1 MGRGWHAALLAALVA
16 FAGALDAHAQ
26 DMTTFRE
33 PSVFRADEI
42 EYDRELGQVTARGH
56 VEIGQG
62 ERILLADTVSYN
74 QRTDTVIAAGTVTLL
89 EPSGDVVF
97 ADYVELTDQ
106 FREGVIRGIRV
117 LLADRS
123 RFAANG
129 AVRTG
134 GRITTMSK
142 AVYSPCE
149 LCREDPARPPLWQ
162 IKALR
167 IVHDQERHD
176 VIYKDAWLEVY
187 GVPVL
192 YTPYFRHPDP
202 TVKRRTGLLAPS
214 FGSSR
219 NLGSSIETPLYVVLA
234 PNRDFTFSP
243 KFTTREGA
251 VFQGEYRALTAGGG
265 YTLQGSITRTDD
277 RDENAIRTGGQETR
291 GHVRGNGLFQIDE
304 TWRWGFDAYRATD
317 DTYLSRYGIDSV
329 DTLTSRLFAEGF
341 RGRSYATAEGFL
353 FQGLQANDDPG
364 LTPIVAPDFDVNL
377 VGRPR
382 EDGSFLTVD
391 ANGLMLTRDEGTDS
405 RRLSLAAAW
414 HIPRIGRFGDVWELT
429 ASLRGDGYHAE
440 DVVQTGG
447 GTEDGFSSRVV
458 PQLSLAGRWPLMRPL
473 GTTTQVIEPIVVAT
487 VSPYGG
493 NTSRIPNEDSTD
505 FELTDINLF
514 EPQRFPGLDR
524 VEGGPRVAY
533 GLRMGVFGAGG
544 GQTSALFGQGY
555 RVHNDDTFA
564 IGSGLESQFSDF
576 VGRIEL
582 APSANLGLAYRFRL
596 DKDDLEFRRNEIEA
610 VLGPPDLRLTL
621 SYLGLDDKAGAV
633 EDPEGREEISLG
645 GLARFLQ
652 SWTLSAEARRD
663 LNGAGFVSAGGSLI
677 YEDECVTLGLRVQR
691 RFTSDRDAPADT
703 SFLLVV
709 KLRHLG

>member
-1 MGRGWHAALLAALVA
+1 AALVGLA
-16 FAGALDAHAQ
+16 ATDARAQ
-26 DMTTFRE
+26 DATTFRE
-33 PSVFRADEI
+33 PSVFQADEL

-56 VEIGQG
+56 VEISQG

-74 QRTDTVIAAGTVTLL
+74 QRTDTVIAAGNVTLL

-106 FREGVIRGIRV
+106 FREGVIHGIRV

-134 GRITTMSK
+134 GRRTTMSK

-167 IVHDQERHD
+167 IIHDQERHD
-176 VIYKDAWLEVY
+176 IIYKDTWLEVF

-214 FGSSR
+214 YGTSR
-219 NLGSSIETPLYVVLA
+219 NLGSFVETPFYVALA

-243 KFTTREGA
+243 QFTTREGA
-251 VFQGEYRALTAGGG
+251 VFHGEYRARTDSGSYA
-265 YTLQGSITRTDD
+265 LQGSITRTDD
-277 RDENAIRTGGQETR
+277 RDENGVKNGGQETR

-317 DTYLSRYGIDSV
+317 DTYLARYGIDSV
-329 DTLTSRLFAEGF
+329 DTLTSRLFTEGF

-353 FQGLQANDDPG
+353 FQGLLRDDDPG
-364 LTPIVAPDFDVNL
+364 LTPIVAPDFDINL

-382 EDGSFLTVD
+382 EDGSYFTVD
-391 ANGLMLTRDEGTDS
+391 ANGLVLTRDEGTDS

-414 HIPRIGRFGDVWELT
+414 HVPRIGRFGDVWELT

-440 DVVQTGG
+440 DVAVPGGG
-447 GTEDGFSSRVV
+447 GTVEDGFTGRVV
-458 PQLSLAGRWPLMRPL
+458 PQLSLAGRWPLVRPY
-473 GTTTQVIEPIVVAT
+473 GTTTQFIEPITVAT
-487 VSPYGG
+487 LSPYGG
-493 NTSRIPNEDSTD
+493 NPGRIPNEDSTD

-524 VEGGPRVAY
+524 VEGGPRIAY

-544 GQTSALFGQGY
+544 GQATALFGQGY
-555 RVHNDDTFA
+555 RVHDDDTFA
-564 IGSGLESQFSDF
+564 IGSGLESDFSDF
-576 VGRIEL
+576 VGRIEI
-582 APSANLGLAYRFRL
+582 APSANLDVAYRFRL

-610 VLGPPDLRLTL
+610 SLGPPDLRLTL
-621 SYLGLDDKAGAV
+621 TYLGLDDKASAV

-645 GLARFLQ
+645 GLARFLE

-663 LNGAGFVSAGGSLI
+663 LNGAGFISAGGGLV
-677 YEDECVTLGLRVQR
+677 YEDECVTLGVRVQR
-691 RFTSDRDAPADT
+691 RFTSDRDAPSDT

-709 KLRHLG
+709 KLRNLG